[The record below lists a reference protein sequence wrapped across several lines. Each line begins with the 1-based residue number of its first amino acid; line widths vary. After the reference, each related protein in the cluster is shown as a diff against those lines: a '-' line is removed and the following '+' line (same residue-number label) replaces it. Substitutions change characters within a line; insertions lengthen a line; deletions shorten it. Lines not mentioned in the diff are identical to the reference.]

1 MNIDHVFYED
11 EIRCDYIIPSM
22 IKRSWAAQI
31 QILEDLNEA
40 CKEAQLKCYAE
51 WGTLLGTIRHRGFIP
66 WDDDMDVCMKRKDY
80 DYLVNNYSSILPD
93 NYSIVSFRSNP
104 DFKQML
110 CRVVSS
116 DHYRFD
122 ADYMRKY
129 SGLPVA
135 LGIDIFPFDYLSGDE
150 EYEAEREKR
159 VRLVY
164 EAVNEL
170 TYFDTPPEKL
180 ENRFRRIEAECSVRI
195 DRKGDILLQLRLL
208 LEKLFGEVE
217 EADAKYVTLY
227 PIWLDNHS
235 YKFPVEYYSKSISM
249 PFENTRINV
258 PVCYD
263 AVLKKKYGTR
273 YMEQVR
279 SGGAHDYPYI
289 DNHLG
294 VLREN
299 FGFEWP
305 TYRFNPGDFPGP
317 DRKVYGTQ
325 DPSAQNRKCLFITYC
340 ASAFENMRS
349 LAGKYIGDGYEVTI
363 LPVTKY
369 DIAADMTG
377 ITPSSEIVS
386 DEYYLKGLK
395 GANICRDGGILDTH
409 PDMIVTNFQYDEYNL
424 ITTVDKVFYSRNL
437 RNHCNQLIYVP
448 PFEAHSV
455 RSDDERT
462 RKLMPSYVCTP
473 LTVVCDKIILH
484 SPEMRERYIECLSS
498 WTGDRYKSVWESKI
512 EVLAISESDTD
523 QEPLH
528 SASCKRKV
536 MFYVG
541 MSLFAEHGEAAID
554 KIRKSFDTF
563 YENSDRVDVVYVT
576 QEGLMDNLK
585 ALYPTLYEKYTAYDF
600 PQTEGT
606 INIDDI
612 DAYYGEASAYA
623 TEFIN
628 AKKPIMLMQIWW

>member
-40 CKEAQLKCYAE
+40 CEEAQLKCYAE

-104 DFKQML
+104 NFKQML

-150 EYEAEREKR
+150 EYEVEREKR

-195 DRKGDILLQLRLL
+195 DRKSDILLQLRLI

-263 AVLKKKYGTR
+263 AVLRKKYGTR

-317 DRKVYGTQ
+317 DRKVYSTQ
-325 DPSAQNRKCLFITYC
+325 DPSTQNRKCLFITYC
-340 ASAFENMRS
+340 AAAFENMRS
-349 LAGKYIGDGYEVTI
+349 LAGKYIDDGYEVTI

-377 ITPSSEIVS
+377 ITASLEKVP
-386 DEYYLKGLK
+386 DEYYLRGLK
-395 GANICRDGGILDTH
+395 DANICHDGGVLDTH

-455 RSDDERT
+455 RADDERT

-512 EVLAISESDTD
+512 EVLTISESDTD

-536 MFYVG
+536 MLYVG

-585 ALYPTLYEKYTAYDF
+585 DLYPGLYEKYTACDF

-628 AKKPIMLMQIWW
+628 AKKPVLIMNI

>member
-31 QILEDLNEA
+31 QILEDLNKA
-40 CKEAQLKCYAE
+40 CKEAHLKCYAE

-150 EYEAEREKR
+150 EYESEREKR

-195 DRKGDILLQLRLL
+195 DRKSDILLQLRLL

-263 AVLKKKYGTR
+263 AVLRKKYGTR

-317 DRKVYGTQ
+317 DRKDYGT
-325 DPSAQNRKCLFITYC
+325 DDFSTTNR
-340 ASAFENMRS
+340 
-349 LAGKYIGDGYEVTI
+349 
-363 LPVTKY
+363 
-369 DIAADMTG
+369 
-377 ITPSSEIVS
+377 
-386 DEYYLKGLK
+386 
-395 GANICRDGGILDTH
+395 
-409 PDMIVTNFQYDEYNL
+409 
-424 ITTVDKVFYSRNL
+424 
-437 RNHCNQLIYVP
+437 
-448 PFEAHSV
+448 
-455 RSDDERT
+455 
-462 RKLMPSYVCTP
+462 
-473 LTVVCDKIILH
+473 
-484 SPEMRERYIECLSS
+484 
-498 WTGDRYKSVWESKI
+498 
-512 EVLAISESDTD
+512 
-523 QEPLH
+523 
-528 SASCKRKV
+528 
-536 MFYVG
+536 
-541 MSLFAEHGEAAID
+541 
-554 KIRKSFDTF
+554 
-563 YENSDRVDVVYVT
+563 
-576 QEGLMDNLK
+576 
-585 ALYPTLYEKYTAYDF
+585 
-600 PQTEGT
+600 
-606 INIDDI
+606 
-612 DAYYGEASAYA
+612 
-623 TEFIN
+623 
-628 AKKPIMLMQIWW
+628 